1 MDGATA
7 IYLGKIVDKK
17 HFRVFVYSAD
27 GQKRLVESWKE
38 FESLMETGLWFA
50 SEYVEKKEDKKLDKD
65 FVIPTA
71 NKVQKSAPKKSHKDL
86 AFEV

>member
-1 MDGATA
+1 MDGTTA

-50 SEYVEKKEDKKLDKD
+50 SEYEEKKEVKNLDKD
-65 FVIPTA
+65 FVVPKA
-71 NKVQKSAPKKSHKDL
+71 NKVQKDAPKKSHRDL